1 MFSNDETVDKILR
14 GKISI
19 IQLKKGYRYG
29 FEAVFLAAFVN
40 GYLKKFKKKNFT
52 LVDVGSGV
60 GTISLIIAYK
70 NNEANISAIENNDYY
85 LENANRNILKNNFQ
99 KKINSIKG
107 DILNIDTKLMNRF
120 DVVVTN
126 PPFYDQKQKKSKN
139 ELDNYAKRII
149 NYENWIDNSLKLLKD
164 RGIIFLIIPT
174 GLLEKSLF
182 SLGKKAGSF
191 KVFPIWPNKTKSS
204 KRLILF
210 GKKGGASPTELMS
223 GIRLFDNKGKIT
235 KKAKNCSDSG
245 ILNFL

>member
-40 GYLKKFKKKNFT
+40 GYLKKFKKKNFS

-70 NNEANISAIENNDYY
+70 NNGANISAIENNDYY

-149 NYENWIDNSLKLLKD
+149 NYENWIENSLKLLKD

-174 GLLEKSLF
+174 GLLEKSLV

-191 KVFPIWPNKTKSS
+191 KIFPIWPDKIKSS
-204 KRLILF
+204 KRLILL

-223 GIRLFDNKGKIT
+223 GIRLFNNKGKIT